1 MALPLGGSS
10 TDDAELYQL
19 ASAELQR
26 LQRQYRIMERDRE
39 AYQDEMRTCIAKQ
52 RKMIDMFTREKQ
64 ELLLAARINKS
75 EKQETK
81 NASYKNRMEI
91 LLKQQDLIEAKI
103 KTEQLQLKELDAQ
116 IRKVEDQVNELRS
129 SHMNDDKYLV
139 KVQEQNREVD
149 LLENRLHTATVKFN
163 KMLMGNRLL
172 KHEIDLLVKSKAHF
186 NDLYQQ
192 LTQKLADGK
201 KVILD
206 LIEQATVAYDQ
217 REESQNK
224 LLALKERDKVN
235 VAMYGH
241 EMRELQREL
250 DHDIKLQEFL
260 GIKGQ
265 KRIMQDLELREAEKK
280 KDQRETLAR
289 TIEKFENILQQIR
302 NFCNETDIDR
312 VAALFMKQEEENF
325 ALFNYVNELNNECEL
340 LKDQVKELTINMN
353 EQREINRQKA
363 MEQQDTLGSLNNE
376 LKDKQD
382 QTNAMKN
389 KLDTTNRVT
398 SDILDKIN
406 GLFVTLK
413 QSQESQQ
420 TASVLNLLGSD
431 SVNTNVNKYNV
442 NFSEGTIVHLV
453 NIVNAPLE
461 DKQDDAVHFE
471 FERKGLS
478 QR

>member
-1 MALPLGGSS
+1 MAIPSS
-10 TDDAELYQL
+10 SSNTDDAEMYQL

-39 AYQDEMRTCIAKQ
+39 AYQDEMRISIAKQ
-52 RKMIDMFTREKQ
+52 RRIIDMLSREKQ
-64 ELLLAARINKS
+64 ELLLAARVNKS

-81 NASYKNRMEI
+81 NASYKNRIEI
-91 LLKQQDLIEAKI
+91 LLKQQDLIETKI
-103 KTEQLQLKELDAQ
+103 KSEQLQLKELDAQ

-129 SHMNDDKYLV
+129 SHMNDDKYLI

-163 KMLMGNRLL
+163 KMLMGNRKL

-192 LTQKLADGK
+192 LIQKLADGK

-224 LLALKERDKVN
+224 LFALKERDKVN

-250 DHDIKLQEFL
+250 DHDFKLQEFL

-280 KDQRETLAR
+280 KEQRESLSR
-289 TIEKFENILQQIR
+289 TIEKFENILQQIK
-302 NFCNETDIDR
+302 E
-312 VAALFMKQEEENF
+312 VAALFIKQEEENF
-325 ALFNYVNELNNECEL
+325 ALFNYVNELNNECEM
-340 LKDQVKELTINMN
+340 LKDQVKELTVNIN
-353 EQREINRQKA
+353 EQRAINKQKA
-363 MEQQDTLGSLNNE
+363 MEQQDTLDSLTQE
-376 LKDKQD
+376 LRNRQND
-382 QTNAMKN
+382 TNTMKST
-389 KLDTTNRVT
+389 LDNTTT
-398 SDILDKIN
+398 ITGEILDKIN
-406 GLFVTLK
+406 TLFVFMK
-413 QSQESQQ
+413 QNQTQQ
-420 TASVLNLLGSD
+420 TASVLNLLGD
-431 SVNTNVNKYNV
+431 STSIHVNKYNV
-442 NFSEGTIVHLV
+442 SLFLAIIEKTINQLL
-453 NIVNAPLE
+453 NIVNAPVE
-461 DKQDDAVHFE
+461 DTSARHEDTVHFE
-471 FERKGLS
+471 FPPR
-478 QR
+478 R